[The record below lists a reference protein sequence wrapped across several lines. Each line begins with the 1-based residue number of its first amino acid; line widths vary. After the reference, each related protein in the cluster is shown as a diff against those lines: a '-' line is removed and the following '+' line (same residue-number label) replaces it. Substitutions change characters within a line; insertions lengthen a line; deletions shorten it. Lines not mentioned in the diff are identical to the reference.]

1 MNYES
6 LAEMRAV
13 LAEAVGDIDPDSP
26 KGKKRLR
33 IVEAAIAL
41 FVAHGY
47 RKTGIDDIARAAG
60 IAKGTVYLYFAT
72 KVEVLMVA
80 CAYEKLRLFALLDG
94 IDAPTL
100 SPRDRLRQWVRASI
114 LMVAAS
120 PLLTRAGVGDP
131 DILAALIEGMPERTA
146 QAMADAGD
154 TVGALLDAAIAPQ
167 QWTDDERHARI
178 VVLEALTRFAP
189 LLRDDP
195 LRQGLSIERFADT
208 LADVVVDGMRLP
220 AGRDRTRA

>member
-6 LAEMRAV
+6 LTEMRAA
-13 LAEAVGDIDPDSP
+13 LEDAVGDIDPDSL

-47 RKTGIDDIARAAG
+47 RKTSIDDIARAAG

-72 KVEVLMVA
+72 KVEVLMIA

-100 SPRDRLRQWVRASI
+100 GPRDRLRQWVRASI

-120 PLLTRAGVGDP
+120 PLLSRAAIGDP

-154 TVGALLDAAIAPQ
+154 VIGGLLDAAVAPQ
-167 QWTDDERHARI
+167 QWTDDERRARI
-178 VVLEALTRFAP
+178 AVVEALTRFAP

-195 LRQGLSIERFADT
+195 LRQGLSIERFADA
-208 LADVVVDGMRLP
+208 LADVVVDGMHIP
-220 AGRDRTRA
+220 PRDRTRA

>member
-6 LAEMRAV
+6 LAQMRTILEEM
-13 LAEAVGDIDPDSP
+13 VGDVDPDSP

-33 IVEAAIAL
+33 ILEAAIAL
-41 FVAHGY
+41 FVTHGY

-72 KVEVLMVA
+72 KVDVLMTA
-80 CAYEKLRLFALLDG
+80 CAYEKLRLFSQLDG

-100 SPRDRLRQWVRASI
+100 GPRDRLRQWVRASI

-120 PLLTRAGVGDP
+120 PLLSRAAIGDP
-131 DILAALIEGMPERTA
+131 EIISALLEGMPERTA
-146 QAMADAGD
+146 QAITDAGEFI
-154 TVGALLDAAIAPQ
+154 GALLDAAVAPQ
-167 QWTDDERHARI
+167 RWTNDERRARI
-178 VVLEALTRFAP
+178 VVVEALTRFAP

-195 LRQGLSIERFADT
+195 LRQGLSIERFADA
-208 LADVVVDGMRLP
+208 LADVVVDGMHVP
-220 AGRDRTRA
+220 ARDRTRA